1 MQIFSLLKIK
11 IMNEIQF
18 LKKMISTY
26 KNPASETAYNTARD
40 HLNKVHKKYGTIEIS
55 TIQNLIK

>member
-1 MQIFSLLKIK
+1 
-11 IMNEIQF
+11 MNEIQF

-26 KNPASETAYNTARD
+26 KNPASETAYNMARD
-40 HLNKVHKKYGTIEIS
+40 HLNKVHKKYGTVEIS